1 MSRDIYEKLVT
12 VVGGVIRNWDSNQPL
27 HRTPSALARLGAGER
42 RR

>member
-1 MSRDIYEKLVT
+1 MSKFSLLY
-12 VVGGVIRNWDSNQPL
+12 NQPL